1 MKKYILGVD
10 VGGTNIKL
18 GVIDKTGSIIS
29 RSRLD
34 TKSYIRS
41 KNKLIEAVITEINDM
56 FSSCNLKKSH
66 FVGVGIGLPGLVDP
80 INGIVKFLPNIPGW
94 KNVPLKKIFEKQL
107 SLPAYIENDVNLI
120 TLGEW
125 KYGAGKGVSDM
136 ICLTLGTGVGSGLIL
151 DGKLYRGAGYAAGEL
166 GHIPLNEKG
175 PQCGCKGYGC
185 LESYVGN
192 KRLQERAAKIFKRKQ
207 IVLEEVTDLAE
218 QGNLRAKEFWQ
229 ETASHIGNALTGV
242 VNLLNPARIVIGG
255 GVSDSHKFLF
265 KTIEK
270 TIKNRAMKAQ
280 ASMFKIVKA
289 RLGND
294 GGIIGARV
302 LIEDMKNLKRKKRE

>member
-107 SLPAYIENDVNLI
+107 FLPAYIENDVNMI

-192 KRLQERAAKIFKRKQ
+192 QRLQERAAKIFKRKQ

-242 VNLLNPARIVIGG
+242 VNLLLV
-255 GVSDSHKFLF
+255 
-265 KTIEK
+265 TE
-270 TIKNRAMKAQ
+270 
-280 ASMFKIVKA
+280 
-289 RLGND
+289 
-294 GGIIGARV
+294 
-302 LIEDMKNLKRKKRE
+302 